1 LGTTNIASFKING
14 EMMGDEEMKKIF
26 SFLLAASK

>member
-1 LGTTNIASFKING
+1 
-14 EMMGDEEMKKIF
+14 MGDEEMKKIF